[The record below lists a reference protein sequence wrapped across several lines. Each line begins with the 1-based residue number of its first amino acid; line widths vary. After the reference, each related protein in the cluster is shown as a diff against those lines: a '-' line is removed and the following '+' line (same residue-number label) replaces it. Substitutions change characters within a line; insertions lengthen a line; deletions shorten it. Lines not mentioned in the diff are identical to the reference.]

1 MHRNSRPAAGRGAY
15 FALLASTTLGTV
27 SSTIMSSPINEIAD
41 TLGAG
46 PQEIV
51 LAVSSF
57 TVAMVVCAPF
67 SGWLSDR
74 IGPTR
79 FLLGA
84 LVLMVMAQLGAA
96 LAPSLWVMIAMRALQ
111 GVACSGIPPAVQQGL
126 TGFWPE
132 RKHQTMGAWASAIGI
147 GQAIGPPTGG
157 LIADLLGWR
166 AVFGVHAGICA
177 LVGLAVW
184 RFIPRMPPGGSPMDL
199 GGMAQIVAAAGCLVT
214 GVTWAGQGGSLVG
227 AGALVALG
235 AAVLAW
241 ALRPKRRRGRLVPAG
256 VLTEPNFVVGTMA
269 ASTGMAVMG
278 ITMVSVP
285 LFLGREV
292 GLTPATIGATTFAV
306 AAGMALFGPVAVRI
320 AARFGTSAAL
330 GGGLLMLV
338 AAPLAVGW
346 LETVNQTPSV
356 VWPMIA
362 VLVVVGFGISSVQSM
377 SAVVLLGAEGGRGG
391 LSLGLHHMGRFGGLA
406 LGYAWLSTA
415 YAFGSPL
422 AVHAG
427 SALAATTTL
436 ALALILR
443 RRGPTHP

>member
-1 MHRNSRPAAGRGAY
+1 MHRERRPQAGRGAY
-15 FALLASTTLGTV
+15 LALLASTTLGTV
-27 SSTIMSSPINEIAD
+27 SSTIMSAPINEIAGS
-41 TLGAG
+41 LGAG

-51 LAVSSF
+51 LAVSAF

-74 IGPTR
+74 LGATT

-84 LVLMVMAQLGAA
+84 LVLMVVAQLGAA
-96 LAPSLWVMIAMRALQ
+96 LAPSLWVMVAMRALQ

-132 RKHQTMGAWASAIGI
+132 RKHRTMGAWASAIGI

-166 AVFGVHAGICA
+166 AVFGIHAGICA

-184 RFIPRMPPGGSPMDL
+184 RFIPRMPRGDAPMDL
-199 GGMAQIVAAAGCLVT
+199 GGMAQIVAGAGCLVT
-214 GVTWAGQGGSLVG
+214 GVTWAGQGGSLAG
-227 AGALVALG
+227 SGALMALG
-235 AAVLAW
+235 AIFVAW
-241 ALRPKRRRGRLVPAG
+241 ALRPRRHRGRLIPAG
-256 VLTEPNFVVGTMA
+256 VLTAPRFLIGTAA

-292 GLTPATIGATTFAV
+292 GLSAGIIGATTCAV

-320 AARFGTSAAL
+320 AGRFGTGRAL
-330 GGGLLMLV
+330 GGGLALLV
-338 AAPLAVGW
+338 AAPLALGW
-346 LETVNQTPSV
+346 LETVDQSPSV
-356 VWPMIA
+356 VFPM
-362 VLVVVGFGISSVQSM
+362 VGVLLVVGCGIAAVQSM

-406 LGYAWLSTA
+406 LGYAWVSAA
-415 YAFGSPL
+415 YAFGAPL

-427 SALAATTTL
+427 SALAAATTL
-436 ALALILR
+436 LLASALR
-443 RRGPTHP
+443 RNR